1 MDLGGLSYGA
11 ADRPGTTCARS
22 GVRYWSMIALRT
34 LVVIG
39 NDMVGHRFIEK
50 LVKRGAHRSWQIV
63 TFCEEPRVAY
73 DPPPCVMRA
82 AG

>member
-1 MDLGGLSYGA
+1 
-11 ADRPGTTCARS
+11 
-22 GVRYWSMIALRT
+22 MIALRT

-73 DPPPCVMRA
+73 DPPPCAMRA